1 MMDKKKS
8 YEQANI
14 EGNLRR
20 KMKKDLRNVE
30 FWVKDF
36 DIYKLMERIR
46 QLRITPKCVL
56 IHFGFH

>member
-1 MMDKKKS
+1 MDKKKS

>member
-1 MMDKKKS
+1 MDKKKS

-30 FWVKDF
+30 F
-36 DIYKLMERIR
+36 
-46 QLRITPKCVL
+46 
-56 IHFGFH
+56 